1 MAYAIKN
8 GLEDAGVDV
17 SLIKTTEA
25 KDLDYFD
32 YDLVCIG
39 YPSIQWQAPKQI
51 AEFLLKRFDNYRKQ
65 NKIKMGSPVVPN
77 KNVLIF
83 CTFSEPHTGLDEAT
97 PVGKYLGQFFAH
109 LGFTVLDEWYI
120 LSEFHGSKEHSTLG
134 RMGDI
139 REKPTEGELIEIRVK
154 TKKLA
159 YKLLA
164 GLTKI
169 TK

>member
-8 GLEDAGVDV
+8 GLEDAGADV

-39 YPSIQWQAPKQI
+39 CPSIQWQAPKQV
-51 AEFLLKRFDNYRKQ
+51 ADFLLKRFDNYRKQ
-65 NKIKMGSPVVPN
+65 NKIKIGSPVVPN
-77 KNVLIF
+77 KNVLLF
-83 CTFSEPHTGLDEAT
+83 CTFSGPHTGLEDAT

-120 LSEFHGSKEHSTLG
+120 LSEFHGSKEHSTIG

-139 REKPTEGELIEIRVK
+139 RENPTEGELKEIRVK
-154 TKKLA
+154 TKNLF
-159 YKLLA
+159 
-164 GLTKI
+164 TNF
-169 TK
+169 